1 MKKFLGILVFY
12 FLSLG
17 TSFSIEA
24 NEFGKCKQHGT
35 VESYCKDPSK
45 FHKKWAREI
54 LHKGIKDKDRFLN
67 NLTKWTGKSS
77 SEVKIKPKLLNFI
90 GVKKKDSMRSFRG
103 KGEMGVVIGAEEFA
117 FKGKEFW
124 TVTADFSKCVSK
136 DGFSDC
142 KQSYGSSRKEI
153 RENGWSMKDGDEKWI
168 HYAIKPVHNILFPGN
183 LKRRFTMGQCHP
195 SDQGGH
201 LGLTWMLRIRG
212 GKLYFVQYF
221 KHQEFNYLKQD
232 GSWCVR
238 KRRIGEDVSWKTTHD
253 ELYDFR
259 PLIKKN
265 MNGVGADGKWTSVL
279 IRHVNST
286 KEDGKFEV
294 YLNGDWINPVYEY
307 SGATT
312 IKKKKKCYFK
322 FGLYTNGN
330 MSASDMAT
338 AENMTIHL
346 DAMIVGKTKDEVLN
360 LVKKDK

>member
-1 MKKFLGILVFY
+1 
-12 FLSLG
+12 
-17 TSFSIEA
+17 
-24 NEFGKCKQHGT
+24 
-35 VESYCKDPSK
+35 
-45 FHKKWAREI
+45 
-54 LHKGIKDKDRFLN
+54 
-67 NLTKWTGKSS
+67 
-77 SEVKIKPKLLNFI
+77 
-90 GVKKKDSMRSFRG
+90 
-103 KGEMGVVIGAEEFA
+103 
-117 FKGKEFW
+117 
-124 TVTADFSKCVSK
+124 
-136 DGFSDC
+136 
-142 KQSYGSSRKEI
+142 
-153 RENGWSMKDGDEKWI
+153 MKDGDEKWI
-168 HYAIKPVHNILFPGN
+168 HYAIKPVNNILFSGN

-232 GSWCVR
+232 GSWGVR
-238 KRRIGEDVSWKTTHD
+238 KKWIGEDVSWKTTHD

-259 PLIKKN
+259 PHIKKN
-265 MNGVGADGKWTSVL
+265 MNGVGVDGKWTSVL

-286 KEDGKFEV
+286 KDDGKFEV

-312 IKKKKKCYFK
+312 IKKKKKCFFK

-338 AENMTIHL
+338 TENMTIHL
-346 DAMIVGKTKDEVLN
+346 DAMVVGKTKEEVLN